1 MNKTQL
7 KERLRPI
14 VESILREAEPS
25 KSNSYYQ
32 TQLGSIDITGRY
44 APWVQFGSEGQRS
57 NHINLTTESI
67 PVLIAWL
74 KKVQRARAKAEA
86 SIPPEAK

>member
-14 VESILREAEPS
+14 VESILREDIPIKSTYYAGQLS
-25 KSNSYYQ
+25 K
-32 TQLGSIDITGRY
+32 IDIAARY
-44 APWVQFGSEGQRS
+44 APWVQFGSEGQRT
-57 NHINLTTESI
+57 NNMNLTTESI

>member
-14 VESILREAEPS
+14 VESILKEEPPIKSTYYTGQLS
-25 KSNSYYQ
+25 K
-32 TQLGSIDITGRY
+32 IDTAGRY
-44 APWVQFGSEGQRS
+44 APWVQFGSEGQRT
-57 NHINLTTESI
+57 NNMNLTTESI

-74 KKVQRARAKAEA
+74 KKVQRERAKAEA